1 MLTRPPNRS
10 NPLVGHARSAHL
22 MPFGLGADTPKGKA
36 IGLCLLLSISV
47 CSALAQLD
55 EAAYSRAEALIRSH
69 QWDQGIAV
77 LQPLLQAT
85 PRNLRLL
92 NLAGLAYTGKGETR
106 QADRYFESALK
117 ISPDFVPAL
126 KNLAINEASLGQ
138 IENARQHLNAA
149 LQQAPDDPVANLYLG
164 ELSYRQQAFK
174 QAAEHLHRAGE
185 LISRN
190 PNLLAS
196 LAVSELKLNNRQQAI
211 GLLAEIAPA
220 ALTAQSQSTL
230 GVALAQASLPDRAI
244 PYLEAARTSNPAA
257 PDITYDLALCYIAV
271 KRYPDAIGLL
281 QNLSTSGQETSEN
294 DNLLAE
300 AFEANHETQHAV
312 DTLRRAIA
320 LSPEEDNN
328 YLEFASICLDHQAF
342 DEAAKVLKVGLGI
355 HPRSARLVFERGILN
370 AMQDHFDL
378 AEQDFKASA
387 DLDPENNSA
396 YVGLGVT
403 FLQTGNATQAIQVLR
418 TRIHDHPDDAN
429 LCYLLGEAILRAG
442 AQDGNPALAEAQTLL
457 QKAIRLDDKL
467 VEPRISLGIIYLRH
481 ERLEEA
487 ITQFEQA
494 RRLDP
499 KAKSA
504 YSHLAVAYRR
514 LGQQDK
520 SREVLLQLKDLNDQE
535 RTGSRQPV
543 KASDLAP
550 ATSP

>member
-1 MLTRPPNRS
+1 M
-10 NPLVGHARSAHL
+10 
-22 MPFGLGADTPKGKA
+22 
-36 IGLCLLLSISV
+36 
-47 CSALAQLD
+47 
-55 EAAYSRAEALIRSH
+55 
-69 QWDQGIAV
+69 
-77 LQPLLQAT
+77 LQPLLEEA

-92 NLAGLAYTGKGETR
+92 NLAGLAYTGKGDPK
-106 QADRYFESALK
+106 QADQYFESALK

-138 IENARQHLNAA
+138 IGNARKHLNSA
-149 LQQAPDDPVANLYLG
+149 LEQAPDDPVANLYLG
-164 ELSYRQQAFK
+164 ELSYRQQDFK
-174 QAAEHLHRAGE
+174 QAAEHLHRAGD
-185 LISRN
+185 LVSRN

-196 LAVSELKLNNRQQAI
+196 LAVSELKLENRQEST
-211 GLLAEIAPA
+211 GLLADLPPT
-220 ALTAQSQSTL
+220 ALTAQSQFAV
-230 GVALAQASLPDRAI
+230 GIALAEAGLPDPAI
-244 PYLEAARTSNPAA
+244 RYLEAARASNPSAV
-257 PDITYDLALCYIAV
+257 DITYDLALCYMSV
-271 KRYPDAIGLL
+271 KRYPDAISLL
-281 QNLSTSGQETSEN
+281 QNLSTSGQETSEI

-312 DTLRRAIA
+312 DILRRAIA
-320 LSPEEDNN
+320 LSPEEDDN

-342 DEAAKVLKVGLGI
+342 EDAGKVLKVGLTV
-355 HPRSARLVFERGILN
+355 HPKSARLLFERGILN

-396 YVGLGVT
+396 YIGLGIT

-418 TRIHDHPDDAN
+418 TRLQDRPDDAN

-442 AQDGNPALAEAQTLL
+442 AQDGDPALTEAQTLL
-457 QKAIRLDDKL
+457 QKAIRIDNKL
-467 VEPRISLGIIYLRH
+467 VEPRISLGTIYLRH
-481 ERLEEA
+481 ERVEDA
-487 ITQFEQA
+487 VTQFEQA

-520 SREVLLQLKDLNDQE
+520 AREVLRELKDLNDRE

-543 KASDLAP
+543 KSQGSAP
-550 ATSP
+550 SSPVNSSSSGLSSKLY